1 MASAGVAAQRA
12 AGPELAELLARVGR
26 RVGGYYE
33 RARTIVCTERVLIE
47 ALGSDL
53 LPLGLG
59 RRLVY
64 ELHVEWDPPAPGEVA
79 GDAKVVRRL
88 VSVNGRTPRPG
99 EEPGCID
106 PTPVAPEP
114 LAMFLPALRD
124 RYAFTW
130 EATSRTEGRASVVL
144 EYRDASPTL
153 PEIIWKGD
161 CVTINVPSQTRGRAW
176 VDAETGDV
184 LRVDERFAGLFDVP
198 VPREHQLKGAFR
210 SMTIERNDTSVRYRT
225 VTFSDPDEEML
236 LPSRSDTL
244 SIIRNSGTPRV
255 RVTQTFSDYRRFTT
269 GSRIVR

>member
-1 MASAGVAAQRA
+1 MASAAVAGQRA
-12 AGPELAELLARVGR
+12 AGPELAELLARVGT

-64 ELHVEWDPPAPGEVA
+64 ELRVEWEPPASGQVA
-79 GDAKVVRRL
+79 GDATVVRRL
-88 VSVNGRTPRPG
+88 VSVNGRPPRPG

-124 RYAFTW
+124 RYAFTL
-130 EATSRTEGRASVVL
+130 AGTGRTDGRASVVL
-144 EYRDASPTL
+144 EYRDASATL
-153 PEIIWKGD
+153 PDITWKGD
-161 CVTINVPSQTRGRAW
+161 CVTVNVPSQTRGRAW

-184 LRVDERFAGLFDVP
+184 LRVDERIAGMFDVP
-198 VPREHQLKGAFR
+198 VPREHQLNGASR
-210 SMTIERNDTSVRYRT
+210 LMTIERNDTSIRYRT
-225 VTFSDPDEEML
+225 VAFSDPDEEML
-236 LPSRSDTL
+236 LPSTMDTL
-244 SIIRNSGTPRV
+244 SIIRNAGSPRL
-255 RVTQTFSDYRRFTT
+255 RVTQRFSDYRRFTT